1 MVVRTVD
8 NLGYILTGYAVTA
21 GAIAAYRWQLNHRAR
36 RARVLITA
44 LSGRR
49 PTARRSR

>member
-1 MVVRTVD
+1 MD

>member
-8 NLGYILTGYAVTA
+8 NLGYIVTGYAVTA

-49 PTARRSR
+49 PASRRSR